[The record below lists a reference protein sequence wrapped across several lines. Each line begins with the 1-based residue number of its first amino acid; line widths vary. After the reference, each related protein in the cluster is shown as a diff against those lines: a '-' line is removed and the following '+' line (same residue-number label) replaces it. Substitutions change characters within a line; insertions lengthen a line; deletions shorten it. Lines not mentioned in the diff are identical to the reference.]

1 MFRSGHKHAQSNK
14 RTLIRKNYSQKHEG
28 GFFMKFVNFLA
39 NQRDKRREQ
48 MREAGT
54 CPDCLGKR
62 FHHIGLY
69 FVHVYECPSCQGKE
83 DM

>member
-1 MFRSGHKHAQSNK
+1 
-14 RTLIRKNYSQKHEG
+14 
-28 GFFMKFVNFLA
+28 MKFVNFLA
-39 NQRDKRREQ
+39 NQGDKRREQ